1 MGVIGSLGKIR
12 SVAGKRV
19 TNGLSDEIITS
30 FAKTDQSL
38 VDAINMASG
47 KLKELSVQFPE
58 LVGMDELSQV
68 EVIQESIVNFYAEDT
83 VCPYVSLAACGP
95 WVITT
100 KGAVLHDS
108 GGYGMLGFGH
118 VPTVVIDAMSRPQ
131 AMSNVM
137 TPNFSQLSLVRALK
151 REIGR
156 NRSGGC
162 PFSHF
167 IAVNSGSES
176 VSVATRI
183 SDVNA
188 KIMTQPGGRHSGK
201 SVKKLSLT
209 TGFHGRTGRPAQF
222 SHSTHEAY
230 KNYLKSF
237 ENIDDLLT
245 VDPNDIEHLCKIFSD
260 ANEQGVFIEAVF
272 MEPVMGEG
280 NPGLQLNPEFYA
292 AAHELSV
299 EHGSVFLIDSIQA
312 GLRATGNLSIVDYPG
327 FENLPAP
334 DMETY
339 SKALNAGQYPMS
351 ILAMNEKTAG
361 LYRKGI
367 YGNTMTAT
375 PRAMDVGTA
384 VLDMITED
392 VRGNIVRRG
401 EEFKNKLESLAR
413 DFDGEITNIQGTGLL
428 FSCELNSS
436 YKAYGTDSLEEYMR
450 MNGIGVIHGGE
461 NSLRFTPHFNIS
473 SMEVDLVVERIRDAV
488 VNGPKVRILEEALV
502 S

>member
-1 MGVIGSLGKIR
+1 MDVIELLKPMRALPGNQVTTGLSNKVVKSFAETDNSLVRAIR
-12 SVAGKRV
+12 S
-19 TNGLSDEIITS
+19 
-30 FAKTDQSL
+30 
-38 VDAINMASG
+38 ASE
-47 KLKELSVQFPE
+47 KFQELMEEFPD
-58 LVGMDELSQV
+58 LVGLDELDQV
-68 EVIQESIVNFYAEDT
+68 KVIQEGWVNFYADDT
-83 VCPYVSLAACGP
+83 ICPYVSLAANGP

-118 VPTVVIDAMSRPQ
+118 IPEQVVTAMSRPQ
-131 AMSNVM
+131 VMSNVM
-137 TPNFSQLSLVRALK
+137 TASFSQLRLVRALQK
-151 REIGR
+151 EVGR
-156 NRSGGC
+156 NRTDGC
-162 PFSHF
+162 PFSRF

-188 KIMTQPGGRHSGK
+188 KMMTQPGSRHSGK
-201 SVKKLSLT
+201 TVKKLSLT

-222 SHSTHEAY
+222 SHSTHESY
-230 KNYLKSF
+230 KKYLKSF
-237 ENIDDLLT
+237 ENSDDLIT
-245 VDPNDIEHLCKIFSD
+245 VDPNDIAHLRKIFAEAD
-260 ANEQGVFIEAVF
+260 EQGVFIEAVF

-280 NPGLQLNPEFYA
+280 NPGLQISPQFYSA
-292 AAHELSV
+292 VHALSS

-312 GLRATGNLSIVDYPG
+312 GIRATGNLSIVDYPG

-351 ILAMNEKTAG
+351 ILAMNERASG

-367 YGNTMTAT
+367 YGNTMTTT

-473 SMEVDLVVERIRDAV
+473 SMEVDLVVDRIRDAV
-488 VNGPKVRILEEALV
+488 VNGPKARILEEVLV